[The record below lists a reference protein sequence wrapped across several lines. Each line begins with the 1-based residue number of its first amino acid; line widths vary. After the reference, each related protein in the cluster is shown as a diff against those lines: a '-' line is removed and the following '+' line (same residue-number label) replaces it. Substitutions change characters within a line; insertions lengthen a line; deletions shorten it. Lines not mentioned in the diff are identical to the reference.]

1 MLRKIIAVG
10 LPIFILVLAGFGMRT
25 LMKRKPMP
33 TQKEKSEVLQPVEIA
48 RARSAPAKYT
58 VKALG
63 QTLAAER
70 VNLQPQVSGLVTA
83 MSDMMVPGGLV
94 KANEILVEIDKA
106 DYRLALEQAQAQVGQ
121 ADVRFQEELGRSA
134 VAKKEWALL
143 RESLDKATLDSEG
156 KTLALREPQ
165 LRSARLNLKAARAGL
180 KQAKLALERTSVRAP
195 FNGVILRE
203 EVDLGQRV
211 SPAQL
216 VGTLVGTDTWWV
228 QVSLTRS
235 DLQRVTVS
243 DVSTRVSAENTES
256 PISATVLR
264 TLPDVDP
271 AGKLVRLLVA
281 VDDPMRLK
289 SDGRPLFLGDSVQ
302 VTFEC
307 PTPAGLVSIPRRA
320 LRANGEVWTVTPK
333 SAESTTEMRGVIKLL
348 KPTVFDKSEHRAL
361 VGGIPLNSLVVES
374 NLSMVTNGTKVRWTT
389 QVDQGATQLTPDSGT
404 SSQ

>member
-1 MLRKIIAVG
+1 M
-10 LPIFILVLAGFGMRT
+10 
-25 LMKRKPMP
+25 
-33 TQKEKSEVLQPVEIA
+33 
-48 RARSAPAKYT
+48 
-58 VKALG
+58 
-63 QTLAAER
+63 
-70 VNLQPQVSGLVTA
+70 
-83 MSDMMVPGGLV
+83 
-94 KANEILVEIDKA
+94 
-106 DYRLALEQAQAQVGQ
+106 EQAQAQVGQ

-134 VAKKEWALL
+134 VAKGNGRL

-156 KTLALREPQ
+156 KTQAQRATASKCAPQ
-165 LRSARLNLKAARAGL
+165 SKGGKSGL

-228 QVSLTRS
+228 RVSLTRS

-243 DVSTRVSAENTES
+243 DVSTRS
-256 PISATVLR
+256 LRR
-264 TLPDVDP
+264 TLSLRSQRQFFVLCLMWIQP
-271 AGKLVRLLVA
+271 KLVRLLVA

-289 SDGRPLFLGDSVQ
+289 SDGRPSSSGTQFKSLS
-302 VTFEC
+302 EC
-307 PTPAGLVSIPRRA
+307 PTPAGLHPFSRA

-374 NLSMVTNGTKVRWTT
+374 NLSMVTNGTRL
-389 QVDQGATQLTPDSGT
+389 GGQLKSIKEQRNSPDSGT